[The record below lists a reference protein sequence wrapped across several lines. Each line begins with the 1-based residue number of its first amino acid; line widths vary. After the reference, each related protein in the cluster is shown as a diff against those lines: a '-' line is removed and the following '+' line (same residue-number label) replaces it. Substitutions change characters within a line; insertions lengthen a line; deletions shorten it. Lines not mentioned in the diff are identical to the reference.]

1 MKKILIITTV
11 LIMPLSFAACGEK
24 SNDNKDSSIGYG
36 SNSENG
42 SMNNNDSGMGS
53 DIKSDINSGMS
64 EVESF
69 TESTIDGITGNSSD
83 NTGSGMNSGTESNKN
98 NSSAGSSSKSR
109 ITENHI
115 KEKVLKHSGVKEK
128 DLRYFDI
135 DIDHDDGRKIYDV
148 DFVAGNMEYSYE
160 IDADTGDILEHEKE
174 IADW

>member
-11 LIMPLSFAACGEK
+11 LIMALSFAACGEK

-53 DIKSDINSGMS
+53 
-64 EVESF
+64 
-69 TESTIDGITGNSSD
+69 GITGNSSE
-83 NTGSGMNSGTESNKN
+83 NTGSGMNSSAESNKN

-135 DIDHDDGRKIYDV
+135 DIDQDDGRKIYDV

-174 IADW
+174 IAD